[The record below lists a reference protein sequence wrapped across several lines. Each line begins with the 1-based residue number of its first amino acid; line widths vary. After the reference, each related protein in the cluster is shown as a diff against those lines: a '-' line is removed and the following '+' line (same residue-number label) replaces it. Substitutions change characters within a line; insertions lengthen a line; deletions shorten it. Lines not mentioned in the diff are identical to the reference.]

1 MMIERLTFASREE
14 WLALRKG
21 DVTASTVAALFGLH
35 PYETALG
42 LYAAKTGVAMPDIDS
57 KVLRRGRLLE
67 GAVAEAVREE
77 RPWWAIAKANEYLRD
92 AKIRLGATPDFYVY
106 DENNRRGVLQTKTVA
121 PNAFRSSWT
130 EETPPTHVA
139 LQTAT
144 EMMLD
149 NADFGVIAAL
159 VVDGWN
165 FDLHLYD
172 VPRNAGAEARIREA
186 VTKFW
191 DDVAAGRPP
200 KTDYA
205 RDDRLMQIIYPRQ
218 VPGKEIDLRGD
229 NRALEL
235 LAQREA
241 AMEQIKIA
249 EAAKAEAET
258 ELREKIGDAEIAI
271 VRGWKVSLKEIVV
284 REHVRK
290 ASSSRRFFI
299 SRDQEDG
306 RG

>member
-1 MMIERLTFASREE
+1 MTVERLTFKDRDE
-14 WLALRKG
+14 WLALRKT

-77 RPWWAIAKANEYLRD
+77 RPNWSVTKANEYLRD
-92 AKIRLGATPDFYVY
+92 PKIRLGATPDFYIY
-106 DENNRRGVLQTKTVA
+106 DADNRRGVLQTKTVA

-130 EETPPTHVA
+130 EETPPTWIA

-144 EMMLD
+144 EMLLD
-149 NADFGVIAAL
+149 DADFGVIAAL

-165 FDLHLYD
+165 FDLHIYD
-172 VPRNAGAEARIREA
+172 VPRNAGAEVRIRDA
-186 VTKFW
+186 VAKFW
-191 DDVAAGRPP
+191 DDVAAGVPP
-200 KTDYA
+200 KTDHA
-205 RDDRLMQIIYPRQ
+205 RDDRLLQIIYPRQ

-229 NRALEL
+229 NHVLTL
-235 LAQREA
+235 LDEREA
-241 AMEQIKIA
+241 AMEKIKTA
-249 EAAKAEAET
+249 EAIKTAAET

-271 VRGWKVSLKEIVV
+271 VRGWRISLKEVV
-284 REHVRK
+284 VKEHVRK
-290 ASSSRRFFI
+290 ASSSRRFFV
-299 SRDQEDG
+299 SRENPDQ
-306 RG
+306 

>member
-1 MMIERLTFASREE
+1 MTIERLTFASREE
-14 WLALRKG
+14 WLHLRQF

-77 RPWWAIAKANEYLRD
+77 RPTWAIAKANEYLRD

-130 EETPPTHVA
+130 EETPPTWIA

-144 EMMLD
+144 EMLLD

-235 LAQREA
+235 LDQREA
-241 AMEQIKIA
+241 AMAGMKMA
-249 EAAKAEAET
+249 ETLKAEAET

-271 VRGWKVSLKEIVV
+271 VRGWKVTLRQQTRREHLVKESSFRQLRCV
-284 REHVRK
+284 RE
-290 ASSSRRFFI
+290 
-299 SRDQEDG
+299 DNT
-306 RG
+306 